1 MGVVSH
7 TILIHRPPE
16 AVYDLCWR
24 PERAAE
30 WIVGMVATDNVR
42 PGNPETGLDCR
53 FAWTYRMLGFTYRG
67 ENRIVEADRPHR
79 LREESSGDLSSRWD
93 WRFEPA
99 QGGAYVHLT
108 VSYIP
113 PLGRLGRL
121 LDPILLKPLNQRALK
136 GTLANLKRLLE
147 NRQG

>member
-42 PGNPETGLDCR
+42 PGNPETGLDDG
-53 FAWTYRMLGFTYRG
+53 FDWTYRMLGFTYRG
-67 ENRIVEADRPHR
+67 ENHIAEAKRPHY
-79 LREESSGDLSSRWD
+79 LREESSGDLTSTWN

-99 QGGAYVHLT
+99 QGDTHVHLMVNYT
-108 VSYIP
+108 P
-113 PLGRLGRL
+113 PMGWLGRL
-121 LDPILLKPLNQRALK
+121 LAPILLKRLNQQALN
-136 GTLANLKRLLE
+136 GTLMNLKRLLE
-147 NRQG
+147 T